1 VAEGQLALLVE
12 TNHLGDSKHSWPPPC
27 TDTILTETC
36 HRMHDRSYRSGGR
49 DEQAADLFTQK
60 LDGVAWGSKPSSYI
74 VATKDRTVQ
83 PELKSSDGCPHIYPR
98 EGADLQA
105 PAPYIG
111 SCSSQFPCLI
121 GRNR

>member
-12 TNHLGDSKHSWPPPC
+12 TNNLGDSKHSWPPHC

-49 DEQAADLFTQK
+49 EEQAADLFTQK
-60 LDGVAWGSKPSSYI
+60 LDGVAWRSKPSSYI

-83 PELKSSDGCPHIYPR
+83 PSELKPQNAGGEI
-98 EGADLQA
+98 
-105 PAPYIG
+105 PYKESRRG
-111 SCSSQFPCLI
+111 FT
-121 GRNR
+121 

>member
-36 HRMHDRSYRSGGR
+36 HRIHDRSYRSGGR

-60 LDGVAWGSKPSSYI
+60 LDGVAWRSKPSSYI
-74 VATKDRTVQ
+74 VATIECFPSFRNGSLLGNDPGV
-83 PELKSSDGCPHIYPR
+83 
-98 EGADLQA
+98 EGAA
-105 PAPYIG
+105 YR
-111 SCSSQFPCLI
+111 SQMT
-121 GRNR
+121 